1 MGTLEVREDQ
11 RPRFVKE
18 EVVKDGVELYW
29 DRHIWEN
36 STEKKKQAEKCD
48 EVVFESDS
56 KASTNAMKGGARL
69 AQGVNV
75 THRYLVNE
83 NGEVVDG
90 YKIKLMSAAAHQFFS
105 DYYKQTGTLAE
116 NFKELPSHIRDRF
129 INSMEWQYTEL
140 MYCSYRWKTVTF
152 GSVIFSNFR
161 KAKRKAERDRLR
173 GKSTKK
179 MPSGNEV
186 HAALNEL
193 LDKAIPFDASSTGD
207 GDVPDET
214 PSGVPPSAGP
224 PSAGHPSGVP
234 PSTGP
239 PSGVPPSAGPS

>member
-18 EVVKDGVELYW
+18 EMEKDGVELYW
-29 DRHIWEN
+29 ERYTWEN
-36 STEKKKQAEKCD
+36 SADKKKQSEKSD
-48 EVVFESDS
+48 KVVCESES
-56 KASTNAMKGGARL
+56 KGSSNAMKGGARL

-105 DYYKQTGTLAE
+105 DYYKQAGTLAE
-116 NFKELPSHIRDRF
+116 NFKELPSHIRERF

-140 MYCSYRWKTVTF
+140 MYCSYRWKTVIF
-152 GSVIFSNFR
+152 GSAIFSNFR

-173 GKSTKK
+173 GKPTKK
-179 MPSGNEV
+179 
-186 HAALNEL
+186 
-193 LDKAIPFDASSTGD
+193 
-207 GDVPDET
+207 T
-214 PSGVPPSAGP
+214 PVGMRLMRR
-224 PSAGHPSGVP
+224 
-234 PSTGP
+234 
-239 PSGVPPSAGPS
+239 